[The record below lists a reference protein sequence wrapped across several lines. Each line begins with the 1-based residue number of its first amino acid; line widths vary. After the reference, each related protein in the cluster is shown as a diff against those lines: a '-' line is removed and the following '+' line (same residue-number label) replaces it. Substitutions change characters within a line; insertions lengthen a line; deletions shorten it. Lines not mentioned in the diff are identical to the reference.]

1 MYVGGKMK
9 FAKIS
14 SFFLLRSVCGGS
26 LDLTSEF
33 LHNKLDLKL
42 NILFKSLLMRP
53 TPFLHQ
59 FYYLKRLINLHV
71 IKIILFIKKNVRW
84 VVEWL
89 SMEKLLWNY
98 VLMSCYWW
106 MRQCENVYTVKLLD
120 CFLKN
125 WCSFLLIFI
134 YDFLYEILSIEL
146 VLICMWFSY

>member
-1 MYVGGKMK
+1 MK

-71 IKIILFIKKNVRW
+71 IKIILFIKKNVRG

>member
-14 SFFLLRSVCGGS
+14 SFFLLRSVCGGA

-33 LHNKLDLKL
+33 VHNKLDLKL

-120 CFLKN
+120 RFPKNSCF
-125 WCSFLLIFI
+125 FLLIFYSWLFVWNLI
-134 YDFLYEILSIEL
+134 YNLFWF
-146 VLICMWFSY
+146 CMLFNY

>member
-1 MYVGGKMK
+1 MK

-14 SFFLLRSVCGGS
+14 SFFLLRSVCGGA

-33 LHNKLDLKL
+33 VHNKLDLKL

>member
-1 MYVGGKMK
+1 MK